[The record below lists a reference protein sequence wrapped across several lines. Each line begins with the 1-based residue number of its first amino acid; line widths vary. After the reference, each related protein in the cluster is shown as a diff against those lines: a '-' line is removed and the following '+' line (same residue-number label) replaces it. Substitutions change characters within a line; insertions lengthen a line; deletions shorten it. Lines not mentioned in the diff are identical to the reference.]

1 MYGKLTLGSMA
12 LGLCGALSAA
22 AATFHIAEDR
32 MAVVDGERVFILG
45 LYENPS
51 DDAVLREAAE
61 SGFNLVYVSANEAA
75 LDRVHAQNLWAWI
88 NAGYAIDLSEKTEE
102 REAALHSMVER
113 FAAHPAMLVWEVPD
127 EALWNCWYNAILWRT
142 GEEPRRLTE
151 KINALEDEDQKRE
164 LRGQLAEVRRLQ
176 RLALYD
182 EAEPLADA
190 LWSALGEYSP
200 RPGYGLADAPAR
212 AAKLCEGMIA
222 GYKLLRKID
231 PDHPVWMNHAP
242 RNQIA
247 QLAMFNQG
255 ADIVGCDIYPIPFT
269 PKVGH
274 SDLAERSLAAV
285 GAYTRRMQ
293 QAAPGKPVWMVLQGF
308 GWGDIQPER
317 SEAERRELRRPTY
330 EESRFMAYDAIA
342 RGARGI
348 LYWGT
353 ASIEKDSTL
362 WQDLMRLAAEL
373 RALQPV
379 LSAHDA
385 PIGIHVEV
393 KETFGSVDR
402 TIHVLP
408 KQVGDKVWLIIVN
421 ECPDP
426 LVYVL
431 RGLGAPDGTIYEEID
446 SGRRVTVDDGAISM
460 GLAAQSVHILR
471 PE

>member
-1 MYGKLTLGSMA
+1 MYAKSTLGFIAAA
-12 LGLCGALSAA
+12 LCCPLPVM

-32 MAVVDGERVFILG
+32 MAVVNGERVFILG

-51 DDAVLREAAE
+51 DDAVLQEAADA
-61 SGFNLVYVSANEAA
+61 GFNLVHVSADKAA
-75 LDRVHAQNLWAWI
+75 LDRVHAHNLWAWI
-88 NAGYAIDLSEKTEE
+88 NTGYAIDLGEKAEE
-102 REAALHSMVER
+102 RATALRSMVER
-113 FAAHPAMLVWEVPD
+113 FSAHPAFLVWEVPD
-127 EALWNCWYNAILWRT
+127 EALWNCWYEAILWRT

-151 KINALEDEDQKRE
+151 KINALEDEDQKRG
-164 LRGQLAEVRRLQ
+164 LREQLAEMRRLQ
-176 RLALYD
+176 HLARYD

-190 LWSALGEYSP
+190 LWSALGEYPP

-212 AAKLCEGMIA
+212 AAKLCEGMTA
-222 GYKLLRKID
+222 GYRLLREID

-247 QLAMFNQG
+247 QLAMFNQA

-269 PKVGH
+269 PKLGH
-274 SDLAERSLAAV
+274 SDLAERSAAAV

-317 SEAERRELRRPTY
+317 SEADRRELRRPTF
-330 EESRFMAYDAIA
+330 EESRFMAFDAIA

-362 WQDLMRLAAEL
+362 WKDLMRLAAEL

-385 PIGIHVEV
+385 PIGIHVEI

-402 TIHVLP
+402 TIHALP
-408 KQVGDKVWLIIVN
+408 KQVGEKVWLIVVN

-431 RGLGAPDGTIYEEID
+431 RGLNAPDQTVYQEID
-446 SGRRVTVDDGAISM
+446 SGQRVSVEEGTLSM
-460 GLAAQSVHILR
+460 GIAAQSVHILR